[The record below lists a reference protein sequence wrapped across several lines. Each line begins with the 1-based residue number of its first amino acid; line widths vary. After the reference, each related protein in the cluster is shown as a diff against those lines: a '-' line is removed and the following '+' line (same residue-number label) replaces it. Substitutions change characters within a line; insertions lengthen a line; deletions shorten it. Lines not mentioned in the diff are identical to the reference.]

1 MIKFSQIHHSSKWT
15 DLNEHRGKPDPRKVA
30 EREAMHKR
38 GEERRKNA
46 ELRRKEEEEARRRRE
61 AERNRRDNEEAA
73 EQEAAKQEKKQEP
86 EQEPKKQETAEQ
98 DPKQEPKKQ
107 EKQNKPK
114 TETQQVAQQTIKQI
128 DAYQKDYQRQ
138 QQIKAEKYQ
147 KNKDIADVSKSAID
161 NIKKLPLKNEAD
173 KTYRSML
180 EESSTS
186 FYSDVKNIVEQNHGE
201 DDDTV
206 VEALENTLAT
216 NVDSYSDKLY
226 KHISSSRK
234 EDNYVT
240 TWDDDKEDY
249 LSTWDEFMAKKGT
262 KDKNYG
268 KLRDNEKKLTAYK
281 KLKNKFLAGLAW
293 ASNTKLGK
301 AAIVTGKV
309 AGKVGKGVY
318 KTVKA
323 PVKAMSWYYGFL
335 YPDLFEGGGYGGGG
349 GFKSYKPSKRRK

>member
-61 AERNRRDNEEAA
+61 AERNRRDEEDKQEAA
-73 EQEAAKQEKKQEP
+73 EQEPKQEPKQEKKQAP
-86 EQEPKKQETAEQ
+86 
-98 DPKQEPKKQ
+98 
-107 EKQNKPK
+107 KQNKPK
-114 TETQQVAQQTIKQI
+114 TETQQVAQQTMKQI

-138 QQIKAEKYQ
+138 QQVKAEKYQ
-147 KNKDIADVSKSAID
+147 KNKDIVDVSKSATD
-161 NIKKLPLKNEAD
+161 NFKKLPLKNEAD

-206 VEALENTLAT
+206 VEALENTLTT
-216 NVDSYSDKLY
+216 NLDSYSDKLY

-240 TWDDDKEDY
+240 TWDDDNEDY
-249 LSTWDEFMAKKGT
+249 LSTWDEYMEKKKGS
-262 KDKNYG
+262 KDKNYD
-268 KLRDNEKKLTAYK
+268 KLKDDKKKLSAYK

-293 ASNTKLGK
+293 ASNTKVGK
-301 AAIVTGKV
+301 VAIATGKV
-309 AGKVGKGVY
+309 AAKTAKVAGKIGKGVY
-318 KTVKA
+318 KTVNA
-323 PVKAMSWYYGFL
+323 PVKAISWYYAFL

-349 GFKSYKPSKRRK
+349 GFKSYKPSKRRR